1 MAENTI
7 VVGHETQMSDEVAST
22 EKQDARFVTKG
33 ENTTDQRTPMDRII
47 ETMSKAVA
55 TLARSS
61 KTTTV
66 EAACKSVLVT
76 IAAMNNVD
84 EFTVGLQV
92 SGFMYRF
99 NEYEAPAGVRELVNA
114 SRVVLTDTMSAKNF
128 YKREAFKT
136 TIARALTPGEFIASV
151 RLICS
156 NIRTNPTLSPVDK
169 ARVELIAD
177 SNKYAVNSGRVE
189 DRAQPRITYLTTAF
203 DSDKAVPINDW
214 IQTRAMTL
222 FS

>member
-1 MAENTI
+1 MAENI
-7 VVGHETQMSDEVAST
+7 NVVNHETQMSDEVSSSENQNT
-22 EKQDARFVTKG
+22 RFAKD

-61 KTTTV
+61 KTVTV

-84 EFTVGLQV
+84 EYAVGLRV
-92 SGFMYRF
+92 AGYMYRF
-99 NEYEAPAGVRELVNA
+99 NEYEAPAGVRELVNS

-128 YKREAFKT
+128 YKRDAFKT
-136 TIARALTPGEFIASV
+136 TIGKVLSPGDFIASV

-156 NIRTNPTLSPVDK
+156 NIRSNPTLSPVDK
-169 ARVELIAD
+169 AKVELIAD

-203 DSDKAVPINDW
+203 DSDKDVPINDW